1 VNPGNY
7 TPEQVRLYIAAAI
20 RSDLAKRRAF
30 VVDARAVAAEPK
42 LGDYLRTLRPRAD
55 AMDQSE
61 E

>member
-7 TPEQVRLYIAAAI
+7 TPAQVRLYVAAAI

-30 VVDARAVAAEPK
+30 VVDARAVAIEPK
-42 LGDYLRTLRPRAD
+42 LGDYVRTLHPPAD
-55 AMDQSE
+55 AADQPE